1 MKQKYIAGFLALILL
16 AALVVYVVQQRN
28 PSDPGGNINPVDVP
42 AVMSYSIV
50 NTYPHDTTAFTE
62 GLLFYKGELYE
73 GTGEKGE
80 SKLMKVD
87 LKTGKALRT
96 MNLDKEYFGEGIL
109 IINDTVYQLTYQEHK
124 VFMYSLND
132 FRKLKEFPLAT
143 EGWGMTTNGK
153 EIIVSD
159 GSSNLFYYQPG
170 TFVLLRKQEV
180 TEAGSLRN
188 NINELEY
195 IDGYI
200 YANQYLSNYILKI
213 DPNTGKVAA
222 KADLSDIDKKIKA
235 SYPKADVLN
244 GIAYDAATGK
254 TYITGKNWPQLYE
267 IKFN

>member
-1 MKQKYIAGFLALILL
+1 MKQKYIAGFLTLVLIAALI
-16 AALVVYVVQQRN
+16 VYIVSKKS
-28 PSDPGGNINPVDVP
+28 PAGPGITNPVEVP
-42 AVMSYSIV
+42 SVMGYSIV

-96 MNLDKEYFGEGIL
+96 MNLDKDYFGEGIL

-124 VFMYSLND
+124 VFMYSLGD
-132 FRKLKEFPLAT
+132 FKKLKEFPLAT

-170 TFVLLRKQEV
+170 TFSLLRKQEI

-195 IDGYI
+195 IDGYV

-213 DPNTGKVAA
+213 DPNSGKVVA
-222 KADLSDIDKKIKA
+222 KADLTDIDKKIKA
-235 SYPKADVLN
+235 AYPKADVLN

-254 TYITGKNWPQLYE
+254 TYVTGKNWPELYE

>member
-1 MKQKYIAGFLALILL
+1 MKQKYIAGFLVLILV
-16 AALVVYVVQQRN
+16 AASIVYILRERN
-28 PSDPGGNINPVDVP
+28 PADPGGNTDPVDVP
-42 AVMSYSIV
+42 AVMGYSIV
-50 NTYPHDTTAFTE
+50 ATYPHDTTAFTE
-62 GLLFYKGELYE
+62 GLLFYKGDLYE
-73 GTGEKGE
+73 GTGENGE

-87 LKTGKALRT
+87 LKTGKALRS

-109 IINDTVYQLTYQEHK
+109 IINDTVYQLTYREHK
-124 VFMYSLND
+124 GFMYSLKD
-132 FRKLKEFPLAT
+132 FKKLKEFPLAT

-159 GSSNLFYYQPG
+159 GSSNLYYYQPG
-170 TFVLLRKQEV
+170 TFNLLHKQEI

-195 IDGYI
+195 IDGFI

-213 DPNTGKVAA
+213 DTGTGKVVA
-222 KADLSDIDKKIKA
+222 KADLSDVDKKIKA
-235 SYPKADVLN
+235 AYPPADVLN

-254 TYITGKNWPQLYE
+254 IYVTGKNWPELYE

>member
-1 MKQKYIAGFLALILL
+1 MKQKYIAGFLILILV
-16 AALVVYVVQQRN
+16 AASIIYLVRERN
-28 PSDPGGNINPVDVP
+28 PAGPGDNPDPVDVP
-42 AVMSYSIV
+42 AVMGYSIG
-50 NTYPHDTTAFTE
+50 TAYPHDTNAFTE

-80 SKLMKVD
+80 SKLMKTD

-124 VFMYSLND
+124 GFMYSLKD
-132 FRKLKEFPLAT
+132 FKKIKEFPLAT

-159 GSSNLFYYQPG
+159 GSSNLYYYQPG
-170 TFVLLRKQEV
+170 TFNLLRKQEI

-195 IDGYI
+195 IDGFI

-213 DPNTGKVAA
+213 DPNTGKVVA
-222 KADLSDIDKKIKA
+222 KADLTEVDKKIKA
-235 SYPKADVLN
+235 AYPQADVLN

-254 TYITGKNWPQLYE
+254 IYVTGKNWPELYE